1 MLDDLNRAKIVITSH
16 HAFKLLERIEL
27 SKGGRL
33 LLQGRGGDVLNTLEL
48 KVKCSLNGDVELLR
62 TSFHTQFEHSFDF
75 PQLLRP
81 RSFDGEKNLPS
92 GCA

>member
-48 KVKCSLNGDVELLR
+48 KVKCM
-62 TSFHTQFEHSFDF
+62 
-75 PQLLRP
+75 QLAI
-81 RSFDGEKNLPS
+81 PS
-92 GCA
+92 